1 MPLSQKRLGPLF
13 QCWPDKKQRGAI
25 LKMKKHI
32 LCFGD
37 SNTHGYCADPA
48 DCADGSIRFN
58 EEERWTRQL
67 QERLGGKYLVIEEGL
82 SNRTTVFS
90 DPFLEGLAAI
100 DTIVPCMKSHE
111 MIDLLIIMLGTNDT
125 KEYFS
130 ASAPCIAL
138 GMSRLVKKAMATDC
152 WSDRPNIL
160 VITPPPIRE
169 GILKKEIVQTMG
181 TGCVEKSRQLAKE
194 YQAVCEPLGV
204 HFLDA
209 GALDCEFNKIDCM
222 HLTKRG
228 HTALAAALGLLVP
241 ELVS

>member
-1 MPLSQKRLGPLF
+1 MR
-13 QCWPDKKQRGAI
+13 
-25 LKMKKHI
+25 KHI

-48 DCADGSIRFN
+48 DCADGGTRFN

-67 QERLGGKYLVIEEGL
+67 QERLGGEYLVIEEGL

-100 DTIVPCMKSHE
+100 DTIVPCLKSHE

-138 GMSRLVKKAMATDC
+138 GMSRLVKKAMAADC
-152 WSDRPNIL
+152 WSGRPNIL

-169 GILKKEIVQTMG
+169 EILKKEIIHTMG

-194 YQAVCEPLGV
+194 YQAVCESLGV

-228 HTALAAALGLLVP
+228 HAALAAALGFLVP